1 MTRRNEA
8 PELEESGCSFWHR
21 CEERD
26 SLLHTPARDTRGLRD
41 SNFGILIV
49 RGQPV
54 LLGFGGIVA
63 EAALIAKILP
73 FAILILLVVAIIM
86 GRKGLS
92 SGQ

>member
-1 MTRRNEA
+1 
-8 PELEESGCSFWHR
+8 
-21 CEERD
+21 
-26 SLLHTPARDTRGLRD
+26 
-41 SNFGILIV
+41 
-49 RGQPV
+49 
-54 LLGFGGIVA
+54 VA